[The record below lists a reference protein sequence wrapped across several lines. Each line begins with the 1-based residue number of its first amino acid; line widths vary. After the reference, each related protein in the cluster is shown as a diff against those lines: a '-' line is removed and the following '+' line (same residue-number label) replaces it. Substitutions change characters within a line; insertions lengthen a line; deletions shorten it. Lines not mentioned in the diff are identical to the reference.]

1 MFFVNTKKVWLIKM
15 ASYPNDVVRNGQG
28 QFAKLTS
35 STSQP
40 SIKKNRNEST
50 RVPTWTTK
58 EASHVWR

>member
-1 MFFVNTKKVWLIKM
+1 M

-28 QFAKLTS
+28 QLAKLTS